1 MSHEINLSVFFFL
14 TLQTDE
20 RRAIPQSSLHTPG
33 GKKYNLWIF
42 FLLQLRLYDD
52 DDDDDDDGA
61 VQILFSRLCWKLNS
75 VS

>member
-52 DDDDDDDGA
+52 DDDDGA
-61 VQILFSRLCWKLNS
+61 VQILFSSLCWKLNS